1 MEGSHTT
8 TPSKKDIDKKRGLS
22 LAGHF
27 GTEELIDTFEW
38 QELAARYWTLRE
50 NQIHIAEKRA
60 KYESVKS
67 FKGTLGFPLL
77 RQNGIS
83 PQMQQNCKKMS

>member
-27 GTEELIDTFEW
+27 DTEDLIEKFEL
-38 QELAARYWTLRE
+38 
-50 NQIHIAEKRA
+50 
-60 KYESVKS
+60 
-67 FKGTLGFPLL
+67 
-77 RQNGIS
+77 
-83 PQMQQNCKKMS
+83 